1 MIKNNYVEALEQIRA
16 MLIPFTNNGH
26 WLYRGNDLLPIV
38 EYIDK
43 VLGGEDIC
51 DVEEEKVKVEDN
63 EKTYLLRFI

>member
-1 MIKNNYVEALEQIRA
+1 MSKNNYVEILEQIRA

-43 VLGGEDIC
+43 VLGGDTIC
-51 DVEEEKVKVEDN
+51 HVEEEKVKVEDN
-63 EKTYLLRFI
+63 EEA